1 MTIHNEQLAQKVIE
15 IFKKNISEEA
25 RAHISETEF
34 QKLAQIVR
42 EALSLEITEVAEM
55 VDKLEK
61 QLREKVEHLD
71 LDL

>member
-1 MTIHNEQLAQKVIE
+1 MTIQDEQLAQKVVE
-15 IFKKNISEEA
+15 IFKKNISEDA

-34 QKLAQIVR
+34 QTLAKIVR

-61 QLREKVEHLD
+61 QLREKAVHLD